1 VHFFSYGKIKKIPY
15 QKVDWLSARVVKRSE
30 SEENLG
36 LARILLLDG
45 HSAAA
50 LAFTRS
56 LGRAGH
62 WTAVGSA
69 RGMFAAASLSKYCRA
84 TLEYCDSTRDKKS
97 FISDVLD
104 FARANRIDLIIP
116 ITDWTTHP
124 ISDHRD
130 LFEHLCSVALPSHH
144 SLKLTS
150 DKFETVQLAR
160 SLNVPAPDT
169 WLISRMEDLDY
180 LPELQYPI
188 VVKDRS
194 SARWLENGAVLGSVS
209 YAYSREDL
217 LQRVKERL
225 ETATDVLLQRFVA
238 GAGVGFSC
246 FAMNGEIFLPF
257 QWLRIRETDPRGSGS
272 SCRRSMPLDPEIL
285 QFSCR
290 LIIEA
295 GFQGI
300 AMVEFKKDYEN
311 GRPVLMEINGRPW
324 GSIGLPIASGID
336 YPRHLAE
343 WYLEGKLPP
352 QRTAY
357 HTGITCRRL
366 VGELGH
372 LENVRRGKPAQWPL
386 PYPNFWKTLVKV
398 AIPWYPGMR
407 YDDISLSDPKPGL
420 AGISKWL
427 HRRIQKKRR
436 AGATSTSAVK
446 GIIHCHS
453 RFSYDGKLELG
464 DLCSLLR
471 KEGFDFV
478 ALTEH
483 TLGLDPQ
490 RYKEVVD
497 ACLQH
502 SDDKFLAI
510 PGLEFRCENGL
521 EMAGLGLPEWLED
534 KPAAEMVTSIRQAG
548 GVAVWVH
555 PNKRSRWQGPFLDC
569 DAVEVMNGKEDGV
582 LAPNLPLLN
591 SYRRERREG
600 RGFHAIF
607 GLDFH
612 NPRQP
617 RNIWTECEVEALS
630 ADAILRSLR
639 QGRFVNRV
647 SHGAMASDG
656 KIRGLDYFVMA
667 GLRIAF
673 RSWSALLRVAPGSFR
688 NALLTA
694 SRPVVR
700 VLKRRP

>member
-1 VHFFSYGKIKKIPY
+1 M
-15 QKVDWLSARVVKRSE
+15 
-30 SEENLG
+30 
-36 LARILLLDG
+36 ARILLLDG

-62 WTAVGSA
+62 WTAVGCV
-69 RGMFAAASLSKYCRA
+69 RGMFAAAPLSKYCRA
-84 TLEYCDSTRDKKS
+84 TFEYCDSVQDKKA
-97 FISDVLD
+97 FISRVLD
-104 FARANRIDLIIP
+104 FVRGNRIDLIIP

-160 SLNVPAPDT
+160 SLHVPAPDT
-169 WLISRMEDLDY
+169 WLISRMEDLEY
-180 LPELQYPI
+180 VPELQYPI

-194 SARWLENGAVLGSVS
+194 SARWLDNGAVLGSVS

-217 LQRVKERL
+217 VQRVKERL
-225 ETATDVLLQRFVA
+225 KQSTDVLLQRFVA

-246 FAMNGEIFLPF
+246 FAINGAIFLPF

-285 QFSCR
+285 EFSRR

-295 GFQGI
+295 QFQGI
-300 AMVEFKKDYEN
+300 AMVEFKKDYANE
-311 GRPVLMEINGRPW
+311 RPVFMEINGRPW
-324 GSIGLPIASGID
+324 GSIALPIASGID

-357 HTGITCRRL
+357 RTGITCRRL

-386 PYPNFWKTLVKV
+386 PYPNFWKTLAKV
-398 AIPWYPGMR
+398 AIPWYPGMC
-407 YDDISLSDPKPGL
+407 YDDVSLSDPRPGL

-427 HRRIQKKRR
+427 HRRIRKKRNPSE
-436 AGATSTSAVK
+436 TPTSAVR

-471 KEGFDFV
+471 NEGFDFV

-483 TLGLDPQ
+483 TLGLDPS
-490 RYKEVVD
+490 RYREVVD
-497 ACLQH
+497 ACRQH

-521 EMAGLGLPEWLED
+521 EMAGLGLSEWLED
-534 KPAAEMVTSIRQAG
+534 KPAAEMVTSIREAG

-555 PNKRSRWQGPFLDC
+555 PNKRSRWEGPFLEC

-582 LAPNLPLLN
+582 LAPNLPLLSN
-591 SYRRERREG
+591 YHRERREG

-612 NPRQP
+612 NPRQT
-617 RNIWTECEVEALS
+617 RNIWTECEVDALS
-630 ADAILRSLR
+630 AEAILESLR

-647 SHGAMASDG
+647 AHGAMASDG
-656 KIRGLDYFVMA
+656 EIRSLDYFLMA
-667 GLRIAF
+667 SLRIAF
-673 RSWSALLRVAPGSFR
+673 RSWSALLRVVPGSLR